1 MRISGWSSDVCSSDL
16 NNLAFHPHHPAYLTS
31 DVDEARNYASMDAEV
46 DGGTPIVL
54 TLKIAHPMPA
64 FLPFMLLQDLLL
76 PQPEGL
82 CASLRAQ
89 GYNCA
94 VANEQDSL
102 EAVVLGAR
110 HLIPACPSTN
120 LRAT

>member
-1 MRISGWSSDVCSSDL
+1 
-16 NNLAFHPHHPAYLTS
+16 
-31 DVDEARNYASMDAEV
+31 MDAEV

-64 FLPFMLLQDLLL
+64 FLPFMLLQDLHL
-76 PQPEGL
+76 PQHEGL

-94 VANEQDSL
+94 VANEPDSL
-102 EAVVLGAR
+102 EAVVRSEERRVGKECVSTCRSRWSPYLKKKKNMNISAR
-110 HLIPACPSTN
+110 
-120 LRAT
+120 